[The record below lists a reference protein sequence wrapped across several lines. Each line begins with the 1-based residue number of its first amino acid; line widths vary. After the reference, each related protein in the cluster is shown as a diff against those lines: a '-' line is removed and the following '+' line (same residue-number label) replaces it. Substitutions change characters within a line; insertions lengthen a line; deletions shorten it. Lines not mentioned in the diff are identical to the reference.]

1 MASHKPRLRKE
12 QHPEKKVWVID
23 KIKAKRGDE
32 ISWTA
37 PDDSDITIWFP
48 PKGDPL
54 KIGTI
59 ALDSGESLIKVVS
72 KSVKKGTY
80 PYSVYCHED
89 NSMAEGGT
97 GPEMIIE

>member
-48 PKGDPL
+48 PTRDPL
-54 KIGTI
+54 KVGTI
-59 ALDSGESLIKVVS
+59 TLRCAESLTKIVD

-80 PYSVYCHED
+80 HYSVYCHED
-89 NSMAEGGT
+89 GTMAEGGT